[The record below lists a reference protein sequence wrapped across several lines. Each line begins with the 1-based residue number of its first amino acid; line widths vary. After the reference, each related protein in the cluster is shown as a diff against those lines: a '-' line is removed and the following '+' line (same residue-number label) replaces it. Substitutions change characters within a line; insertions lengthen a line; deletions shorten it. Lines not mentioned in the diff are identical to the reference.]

1 MKRIVV
7 TGSSGLIGWHA
18 QTRLHAANCAARF
31 KGAPLP
37 YDIVALDHTAF
48 DDDTRLNAAVT
59 GADAV
64 LHFAGV
70 NRAPDDVVE
79 TVNPALARRLV
90 AGCLAVRAEPHIV
103 YANSTHAAGDTPYG
117 RGKRIASEIFAA
129 FTPRYSNLILPHIF
143 GEGARPNYNN
153 VTATLIGNI
162 LAGQTPKVNPKG
174 RVQLVHAGVAAQASI
189 DATMN
194 GTSGD
199 LTLEPHP
206 MSVPDLLDR
215 LQGFHALYSAN
226 IYPDLSDAFDLA
238 LFNAYRA
245 ATYPDGWPRSLKLNI
260 DTRGTLFE
268 AVKGGGGGQTFLST
282 TEPGV
287 TRGDHFHLNKV
298 ERFLVVQG
306 EAVIRIRKVL
316 TDKVWDY
323 RVSGDTPVSVDMPTL
338 HTHSIENVGQ
348 VPLLTLFWT
357 HDLFDPQN
365 PDTYADKVLT

>member
-1 MKRIVV
+1 MMRIVI
-7 TGSSGLIGWHA
+7 TGASGLIGWHA
-18 QTRLHAANCAARF
+18 QTRLHAANCAAKF

-37 YDIVALDHTAF
+37 YDILALDHADF
-48 DDDTRLNAAVT
+48 NDDATLNAAVT

-79 TVNPALARRLV
+79 AVNPHLARRLV
-90 AGCLAVRAEPHIV
+90 AACRAARVEPHIV
-103 YANSTHAAGDTPYG
+103 YANSTHAAFDAPYG
-117 RGKRIASEIFAA
+117 RGKRIASEVFAA
-129 FTPRYSNLILPHIF
+129 FTPRFSNLILPHIF

-153 VTATLIGNI
+153 VTATLVDQI
-162 LAGQTPKVNPKG
+162 LAGELPTVNPEG
-174 RVQLVHAGVAAQASI
+174 RVQLLHAGAAAQASI
-189 DATMN
+189 DAMLE

-199 LTLEPHP
+199 LTPEPHP
-206 MSVPDLLDR
+206 VSVPDLLGK
-215 LQGFHALYSAN
+215 LQGFHRLYTAN
-226 IYPDLSDAFDLA
+226 IFPDLSDAFDLA

-245 ATYPDGWPRSLKLNI
+245 ATYPDGWPRSLKLNT

-268 AVKGGGGGQTFLST
+268 AVKGGGGGQAFFST

-306 EAVIRIRKVL
+306 DAVIRIRKVL

-323 RVSGDTPVSVDMPTL
+323 GVSGDTPMSVDMPTL
-338 HTHSIENVGQ
+338 HTHSIENVGDT
-348 VPLLTLFWT
+348 PLLTLFWT
-357 HDLFDPQN
+357 HDLFDPAN
-365 PDTYADKVLT
+365 PDTFADKVLT